1 MQDLSRE
8 VNRYLTLLRNKMRDK
23 GFSQLE
29 VQDALGWGRS
39 YLSQLMTR
47 QKKLRVDQVLAVLDV
62 IGVTP
67 AEFFAELYWHA
78 GVPPAVSP
86 LPASAPIPTDFAETR
101 AMTQGLVKLLLARRI
116 ITPEDLAAATRVGE
130 VTPTSDSTPDSHEAS
145 LL

>member
-8 VNRYLTLLRNKMRDK
+8 VDRYLTLLRNKMRDK

-67 AEFFAELYWHA
+67 VEFFAELYWHA
-78 GVPPAVSP
+78 GVPPAGSP
-86 LPASAPIPTDFAETR
+86 LPAPATNPADFAETR
-101 AMTQGLVKLLLARRI
+101 ASVQGVIKLLLARQI
-116 ITPEDLAAATRVGE
+116 ITPEELAAATRVPEGA
-130 VTPTSDSTPDSHEAS
+130 PASDSTPDETSQV
-145 LL
+145 